1 MAVTTQIESAKE
13 TLRIFLS
20 SYFDGWEHNVSGS
33 TVEFPDCYVRM
44 FFTHLP
50 QGDDNTFDKPLIVVL
65 LAPGADERG
74 KWVTDRTTGASEVF
88 VTWERQ
94 ATAVGYYV
102 YRSTTE
108 VGGYVR
114 VSDLL
119 TGLSYVDTP
128 SAGDYWYQVRWVD
141 DESAETIFGSPTN
154 LTSSAIVIPKMT
166 RGSELM
172 FHVIVSATLPQGGQR
187 IVDKVSSLLT
197 ALFNSSQAAY
207 LKNAGLKFPQL
218 TPPASLK
225 PEKDIWASSMF
236 LTVQTTT
243 EYS

>member
-1 MAVTTQIESAKE
+1 MAITSQVESAKE

-20 SYFDGWEHNVSGS
+20 AYFDGWSHDVSGVS
-33 TVEFPDCYVRM
+33 VEFPDCYIRM
-44 FFTHLP
+44 FYTHVP
-50 QGDDNTFDKPLIVVL
+50 ENASKVFDKPLIVVL

-74 KWVTDRTTGASEVF
+74 KWITDRTTGSSEVF
-88 VTWERQ
+88 VTWDKHP
-94 ATAVGYYV
+94 TAVGYYV
-102 YRSTTE
+102 YRSITE

-128 SAGDYWYQVRWVD
+128 SAGDYWYQVRRVD
-141 DESAETIFGSPTN
+141 DEDAETIWGDPTN
-154 LTSSAIVIPKMT
+154 LISSDIVIPKVT
-166 RGSELM
+166 RDSELM
-172 FHVIVSATLPQGGQR
+172 FHIVVSATLSQSGQKV
-187 IVDKVSSLLT
+187 VDEVSSLLT

-218 TPPASLK
+218 TAPASLR

-236 LTVQTTT
+236 LTVRTIV